1 MEDAALFGV
10 GVFLLQASCDSE
22 ANDRVAAVRTA
33 GDAVGD
39 GAVAM
44 RQLSMGGLY
53 IRLRLVHLRGNV
65 PSAVFYKVILRPA

>member
-1 MEDAALFGV
+1 MAAFRALTPPVEDAALFGV

-22 ANDRVAAVRTA
+22 ANDRVAAVQTA

-44 RQLSMGGLY
+44 RQLSMGGFTF
-53 IRLRLVHLRGNV
+53 
-65 PSAVFYKVILRPA
+65 A